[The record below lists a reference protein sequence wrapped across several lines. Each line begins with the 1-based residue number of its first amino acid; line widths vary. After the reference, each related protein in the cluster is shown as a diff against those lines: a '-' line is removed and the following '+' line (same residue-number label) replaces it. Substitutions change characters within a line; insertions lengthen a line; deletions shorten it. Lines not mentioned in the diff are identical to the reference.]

1 MFHDDPSRL
10 TADERTDEM
19 AALLAAGFLRL
30 KRRTRCLPFDFAHGP
45 EPVEGPTGQKSPHVS
60 AEESSEF
67 RPESS
72 GGSSRPTP

>member
-10 TADERTDEM
+10 TADERTDEI

-30 KRRTRCLPFDFAHGP
+30 KRRTRCLP
-45 EPVEGPTGQKSPHVS
+45 TGQESPHV
-60 AEESSEF
+60 AARKSSEF

-72 GGSSRPTP
+72 GGSSRLTP